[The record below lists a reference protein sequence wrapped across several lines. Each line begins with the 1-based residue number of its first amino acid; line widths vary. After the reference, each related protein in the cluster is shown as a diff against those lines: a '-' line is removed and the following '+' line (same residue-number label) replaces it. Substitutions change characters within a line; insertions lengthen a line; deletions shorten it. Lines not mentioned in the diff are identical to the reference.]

1 MLVSAQLSALMRRRK
16 PWGQTAEVTLRAG
29 SVASR
34 GLGSPACVRGAR
46 CARPGAHSRSH
57 RPSDVQLTLDELKAH
72 RGRGRSRAEQLHEYL
87 TRFKDA
93 VHYDAFKAAGLP
105 IGSGEIEAAHRIVPQ
120 KRLKLAGAWW
130 SEGTVNPMLALRVL
144 RANGWRSEF
153 WAKREAA

>member
-1 MLVSAQLSALMRRRK
+1 
-16 PWGQTAEVTLRAG
+16 
-29 SVASR
+29 
-34 GLGSPACVRGAR
+34 
-46 CARPGAHSRSH
+46 
-57 RPSDVQLTLDELKAH
+57 LTLDELKAH